1 MKIVRTAW
9 EDIKG
14 VFRLRWKL
22 WREMLAPEARRR
34 GRPAGGAISPSATPA
49 GAGGPADSPMPSLF
63 LTGATGFIGQA
74 LVRRLSGRY
83 QARVRCLTRHAG
95 ATLPPGW
102 EAVTGDLLAPESWAG
117 SLEGSEVVLHAG
129 AATGSAGAD
138 EMLRVN
144 AHATRALVRQ
154 AERAGVRRFILVS
167 SIAARYPD
175 LSDYPYG
182 RSKVLAEEAVRT
194 AAIPFTIVRP
204 TIVLGPTSPI
214 WQRLRQLA
222 SGPVAL
228 LPGDGTAR
236 VQPIDVEDVALALA
250 TLIRRDTDEEL
261 IELGG
266 PDVVTFDTLMR
277 GVRLA
282 VRGRSGP
289 LLRIPLPPLRAA
301 LRLAA
306 RLAGSR
312 LPIGPGQLVPFAENG
327 TALPS
332 RLLTE
337 LLPGFSRLDDL
348 LGRLARSY

>member
-1 MKIVRTAW
+1 MARSSGAAGPERAHPPGSSI
-9 EDIKG
+9 
-14 VFRLRWKL
+14 
-22 WREMLAPEARRR
+22 APET
-34 GRPAGGAISPSATPA
+34 SPA
-49 GAGGPADSPMPSLF
+49 GAGGPADSPLPSLF
-63 LTGATGFIGQA
+63 LTGATGFIGEA
-74 LVRRLSGRY
+74 LVRRLSALY
-83 QARVRCLTRHAG
+83 PSRVRYLTRRPGAG
-95 ATLPPGW
+95 FPPGW
-102 EAVTGDLLAPESWAG
+102 EAVTGDLTAPDTWAAA
-117 SLEGSEVVLHAG
+117 LEGSDVVLHAG
-129 AATGSAGAD
+129 AATGAAGAD

-154 AERAGVRRFILVS
+154 AERTGVRRFILVS

-182 RSKVLAEEAVRT
+182 RSKVLAEEAVRS

-222 SGPVAL
+222 SGPVAV

-250 TLIRRDTDEEL
+250 TLIRRDGGEEL

-266 PDVVTFDTLMR
+266 PDVVTFEALLR

-289 LLRIPLPPLRAA
+289 LVRLPLSPLRAA
-301 LRLAA
+301 LRLAG
-306 RLAGSR
+306 RMAGSR
-312 LPIGPGQLVPFAENG
+312 FPVGPGQLVPFAENG

-348 LGRLARSY
+348 LGRLARSS